1 MPTRCRV
8 VLCGSS
14 LVLAGVGQ
22 SLEQHYPRFEVLSL
36 EASGEDAA
44 RALDALCPSAV
55 ILDLSTMTTAFAFSL
70 LDNHPDLLLIGL
82 DPGGNGLLLLSGQQ
96 ARQLTSED
104 LAHFIDR
111 SFPREQGEATTP
123 STHQG
128 GRRP

>member
-1 MPTRCRV
+1 MATRCRV

-22 SLEQHYPRFEVLSL
+22 SLEQPCPRFEVVSL

-44 RALDALCPSAV
+44 RALDTLCPSAV
-55 ILDLSTMTTAFAFSL
+55 ILDLSTMTTAFAFPL

-111 SFPREQGEATTP
+111 SFPEGQGEEAP
-123 STHQG
+123 PAAQQG
-128 GRRP
+128 GLGP